1 MISTYY
7 EYFMNQ
13 SKIAAEAGR
22 EISAVKQLLCYVLD
36 ISAISFSASPDSLIY
51 EVQQEA
57 FEKVFQD
64 YLNGKPVAYIV
75 GESYFYG
82 LVLKVTP
89 DVLIPRYET
98 EELVEWVNYDLR
110 QLNTQQSVIA
120 DIGTGNG
127 AIALAIKNQNDQAIV
142 YATDLS
148 ESALSVA
155 KFNADKVKL
164 SVEFLQGDLALP
176 LIAKG
181 IKVDVLISNP
191 PYIAEGDEVDASVI
205 QYEPHIALFADE
217 NGFINYRR
225 LLEMTPQVVRPGGK
239 IYFEIGASQK
249 EGILDLVARILPKS
263 KVAVHPDMSGKDR
276 IVIIDYIA

>member
-110 QLNTQQSVIA
+110 QLNNQQPVIA
-120 DIGTGNG
+120 DIGTGSG
-127 AIALAIKNQNDQAIV
+127 AIALAVKNQNDQAIV

-148 ESALSVA
+148 EPALSVA
-155 KFNADKVKL
+155 KINAEKVKL

-176 LIAKG
+176 LIEKG
-181 IKVDVLISNP
+181 IKVDILISNP
-191 PYIAEGDEVDASVI
+191 PYIAEGDEVDASVV

-217 NGFINYRR
+217 NGLINYRR
-225 LLEMTPQVVRPGGK
+225 LLEMAPQIVKPGGK

-249 EGILDLVARILPKS
+249 EGILDLVARILPSS